1 MLEELPID
9 ERIKQMIGTDVL
21 FAVHGTG
28 VANMLF
34 MTRHSYFIEAYP
46 PHWYWSCYQRFARA
60 IGVKG
65 VVFKS
70 RGERGPECKD
80 AEDKSAECQ
89 YKGIR
94 DRNFNMSVNDGIK
107 YLWEARLYVIENK
120 YHRDP
125 VTIEKAWIVCFENII
140 NKFAANFKIVVVLWN
155 RPKAVDSCV
164 FGDERIHWKIA
175 ILLVN

>member
-1 MLEELPID
+1 M
-9 ERIKQMIGTDVL
+9 
-21 FAVHGTG
+21 
-28 VANMLF
+28 
-34 MTRHSYFIEAYP
+34 
-46 PHWYWSCYQRFARA
+46 
-60 IGVKG
+60 KG

-70 RGERGPECKD
+70 RGERGPECKN

-125 VTIEKAWIVCFENII
+125 VTIERAWIVCFQKDKMNGESDLNCV
-140 NKFAANFKIVVVLWN
+140 KFVN
-155 RPKAVDSCV
+155 C
-164 FGDERIHWKIA
+164 H
-175 ILLVN
+175 LVTS

>member
-1 MLEELPID
+1 M
-9 ERIKQMIGTDVL
+9 
-21 FAVHGTG
+21 
-28 VANMLF
+28 
-34 MTRHSYFIEAYP
+34 
-46 PHWYWSCYQRFARA
+46 
-60 IGVKG
+60 KG

-125 VTIEKAWIVCFENII
+125 VTIEKAWIWVKRADRMEMIREI
-140 NKFAANFKIVVVLWN
+140 NEW
-155 RPKAVDSCV
+155 R
-164 FGDERIHWKIA
+164 
-175 ILLVN
+175 

>member
-1 MLEELPID
+1 MNHVKYAYDDIIFEELTID
-9 ERIKQMIGTDVL
+9 ERIKQMISTDVL

-34 MTRHSYFIEAYP
+34 MTRNSYFIEAYP
-46 PHWYWSCYQRFARA
+46 PHWYWSCYQRFARS

-80 AEDKSAECQ
+80 AEDKSTLCQ
-89 YKGIR
+89 QKGIR

-107 YLWEARLYVIENK
+107 YLWDARLYVIEFK

-125 VTIEKAWIVCFENII
+125 VTIERN
-140 NKFAANFKIVVVLWN
+140 
-155 RPKAVDSCV
+155 
-164 FGDERIHWKIA
+164 
-175 ILLVN
+175 

>member
-125 VTIEKAWIVCFENII
+125 VTIEKAWIVCFERCGDSNGRNATIWVKRADRMEMIREI
-140 NKFAANFKIVVVLWN
+140 NEW
-155 RPKAVDSCV
+155 R
-164 FGDERIHWKIA
+164 
-175 ILLVN
+175 